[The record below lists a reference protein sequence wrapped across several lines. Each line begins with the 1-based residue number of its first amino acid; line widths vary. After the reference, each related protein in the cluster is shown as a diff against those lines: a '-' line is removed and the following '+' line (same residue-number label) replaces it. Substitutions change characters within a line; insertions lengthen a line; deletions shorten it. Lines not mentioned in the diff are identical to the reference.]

1 LNIVFDLGGVV
12 FTWKPEEIIA
22 RVFTNPSA
30 RAVVRH
36 NIFGHHDDW
45 TRLDRGTL
53 LYPEAILRAITRTGL
68 SASSISAFFRQVP
81 LSLVA
86 VPDTVALLRR
96 LKTRGHRLFY
106 LSNMHTAV
114 MNYVERIYTFWDV
127 FKGGVMSCRVHWVK
141 PESEIYTCL
150 LEQYELKVSQTVFID
165 DLPGNLEPA
174 ARIGMQTIKFDNL
187 AQCER
192 QLMALDCI

>member
-36 NIFGHHDDW
+36 NIFGHYDW
-45 TRLDRGTL
+45 SRLDRGTL
-53 LYPEAILRAITRTGL
+53 LYPEATLRAMSRTGL
-68 SASSISAFFRQVP
+68 SASSIAEFFRQVP

-86 VPDTVALLRR
+86 VPETVALLRR

-106 LSNMHTAV
+106 LSNMHVASID
-114 MNYVERIYTFWDV
+114 YIERAYTFWDV
-127 FKGGVMSCRVHWVK
+127 FKGGVLSCRVHWIK
-141 PESEIYTCL
+141 PEPEIYVYL
-150 LEQYELKVSQTVFID
+150 MEQYGLMGTSMIFID
-165 DLPGNLEPA
+165 DITANLETA
-174 ARIGMQTIKFDNL
+174 AGIGMQTIKFDNPE
-187 AQCER
+187 QCER